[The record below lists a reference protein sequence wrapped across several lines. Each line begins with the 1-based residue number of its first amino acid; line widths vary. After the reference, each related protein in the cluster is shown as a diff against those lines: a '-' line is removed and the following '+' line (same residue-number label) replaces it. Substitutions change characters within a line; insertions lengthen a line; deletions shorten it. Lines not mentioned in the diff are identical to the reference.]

1 MKSVNRKVFFSLLGI
16 AVATP
21 FLVIALVVGLRAT
34 ALAGSLQGDL
44 LVAVLGLA
52 SLVASTGASLGEGR
66 IGLSRESAAAKS
78 GRVETEG
85 DSDLRGISKLNHGY

>member
-21 FLVIALVVGLRAT
+21 FLVIALVAGIRAT
-34 ALAGSLQGDL
+34 ALADSLQGDL
-44 LVAVLGLA
+44 LVVVLGLA
-52 SLVASTGASLGEGR
+52 SVVASLGEGR
-66 IGLSRESAAAKS
+66 LGLSCESVTTKR

-85 DSDLRGISKLNHGY
+85 DSDLRGVSTLNHGY

>member
-34 ALAGSLQGDL
+34 ALADSLHGDL
-44 LVAVLGLA
+44 LVVVLGLA
-52 SLVASTGASLGEGR
+52 SVVASLGEGR
-66 IGLSRESAAAKS
+66 IGLSRESAATKRD
-78 GRVETEG
+78 RVETES
-85 DSDLRGISKLNHGY
+85 DSDLRGISTLNHGY

>member
-1 MKSVNRKVFFSLLGI
+1 MKAANRKVFFSLLGI

-21 FLVIALVVGLRAT
+21 FLVIALIAGLRAT
-34 ALAGSLQGDL
+34 ALADSLQGGL
-44 LVAVLGLA
+44 LVVVLGLA

-66 IGLSRESAAAKS
+66 IGLSRESAAMKR

-85 DSDLRGISKLNHGY
+85 DSDLRGVSTLHHGY

>member
-34 ALAGSLQGDL
+34 ALADSLHGDL

-66 IGLSRESAAAKS
+66 IGLSRESAATKR
-78 GRVETEG
+78 GRVETES
-85 DSDLRGISKLNHGY
+85 DSDLRGISTLNHGY